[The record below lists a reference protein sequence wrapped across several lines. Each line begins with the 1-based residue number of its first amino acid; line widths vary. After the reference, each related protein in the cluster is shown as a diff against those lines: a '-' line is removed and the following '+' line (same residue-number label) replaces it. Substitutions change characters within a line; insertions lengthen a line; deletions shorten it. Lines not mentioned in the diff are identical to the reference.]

1 MQKPNNYD
9 QTPAGGDFTPV
20 ELGGHKIIIKQV
32 SETKSKNGKD
42 MIVVLFDFASDDVQ
56 PGYFEEQFKNDI
68 RPDKKWPNQATQ
80 YIMVLDNEGNTN
92 RSLKT
97 FCTCV
102 EHSNTG
108 FTTQWGDNW
117 GAQFKNKKI
126 GGVFGEQKDYY
137 DGKEKNKRVLRW
149 FVSSDKASGAG
160 VPEPTE
166 TKAYKEYK
174 GSPQSFIDNAPKDSD
189 GFMNIPDGIDEEI
202 PFN

>member
-9 QTPAGGDFTPV
+9 QTQAGGAFTPV
-20 ELGGHKIIIKQV
+20 ELGGHKLVIKQV
-32 SETKSKNGKD
+32 SETKSKAGKD
-42 MIVVLFDFASDDVQ
+42 MVVVLFDFAPDDAQ

-80 YIMVLDNEGNTN
+80 YIMVLDNEGKTT

-108 FTTQWGDNW
+108 FITKWGDNW
-117 GAQFKNKKI
+117 GAQFKNKAI
-126 GGVFGEQKDYY
+126 GCVFGEQMDYY
-137 DGKEKNKRVLRW
+137 NGEEKKKRVLRW
-149 FVSSDKASGAG
+149 FISLDKVADAPI
-160 VPEPTE
+160 PEITE
-166 TKAYKEYK
+166 TQAYKNHKNGY
-174 GSPQSFIDNAPKDSD
+174 PNAATSAGD
-189 GFMNIPDGIDEEI
+189 GFMNIPDGIDEEL